1 MENELSFMSL
11 FLTSDWAWFAN
22 VIKLKIKKNTPTRR
36 KMSKQ
41 IGVTLR
47 AEVSLLHDF

>member
-1 MENELSFMSL
+1 MEYELSFMSL

-22 VIKLKIKKNTPTRR
+22 VIKLKKKNTHTRR

-47 AEVSLLHDF
+47 ADVSLLHGF